1 MEKNVQLS
9 GTAKRFEKLEWV
21 EAPDL
26 VNKYCFGQ
34 PTEEE
39 IQILKNKGYVLWGQL
54 LDPETKEYYEMWL
67 K

>member
-1 MEKNVQLS
+1 MEKNAQSS
-9 GTAKRFEKLEWV
+9 GTAKRFKKLEWV

-26 VNKYCFGQ
+26 ANKYCFGR

-39 IQILKNKGYVLWGQL
+39 IQILKNKGYVFWGQL